1 MERAVQ
7 LDQRTAAPPFR
18 GVEPSGRSNSSN
30 RRAKSKKRLIF
41 AIFLFERRSAAGG
54 VVKNSDRGALD

>member
-54 VVKNSDRGALD
+54 VV